1 MHVKRIPRR
10 LVLSTIALLALAA
23 CGTDDDTA
31 NDASNDTASVSSAAD
46 TTATSAAPATGT
58 GQAPDTAPAGTSS
71 DTSTAGTSAGTSASP
86 NDTAAGDD
94 TGSPDAPERIVSL
107 SPSATE
113 TLFAIGAGDD
123 VVAVDE
129 LSNFPEEAAAVMTD
143 LSGYTP
149 NVEAIAAYDPDLVIH
164 DGTQDLSGLETLG
177 IEQLAS
183 TAPEAFDD
191 VYARIDEIGEVTG
204 HTAEAEALVAE
215 MKDDVEAA
223 VDSVEVLFEAPPRI
237 YHELDDTLF
246 SINSNTF
253 IGQVY
258 TLLGLQN
265 IADTAEGGSD
275 YPQLSAEFVISQN
288 PDVIFLADAKCC
300 GQSAETVAARPGWD
314 AITAV
319 DTGNVIPVD
328 EDLASRW
335 GPRIVQYV
343 EFVADAVND
352 LGAPSGG

>member
-1 MHVKRIPRR
+1 MIAV
-10 LVLSTIALLALAA
+10 SAIALLTLAA
-23 CGTDDDTA
+23 CGPDDDA
-31 NDASNDTASVSSAAD
+31 SVDDAPNDTAPAAVASTASTAGPTSDTTGDTADTAAD
-46 TTATSAAPATGT
+46 TT
-58 GQAPDTAPAGTSS
+58 PDDSSDTSS
-71 DTSTAGTSAGTSASP
+71 DTTPDTRPATTA
-86 NDTAAGDD
+86 DD
-94 TGSPDAPERIVSL
+94 AVDAPERIVSL

-113 TLFAIGAGDD
+113 TLFAIGAGDQ

-129 LSNFPEEAAAVMTD
+129 LSNFPEAAADVMTD

-149 NVEAIAAYDPDLVIH
+149 NVEAIAAFDPDLVIH

-191 VYARIDEIGEVTG
+191 VYARIEEIGEVTG
-204 HTAEAEALVAE
+204 HSAEAEALVTE
-215 MKDDVEAA
+215 MKADVEAA
-223 VDSVEVLFEAPPRI
+223 VDSVEVLFEVPPRI

-258 TLLGLQN
+258 TLFGLQN

-275 YPQLSAEFVISQN
+275 YPQLSAEFVISQD

-300 GQSAETVAARPGWD
+300 GQSAETVAARPGWG
-314 AITAV
+314 AIAAV
-319 DTGNVIPVD
+319 ETGDVIAVD

-343 EFVADAVND
+343 EFVGDAVND